1 MKLLPILILALGAC
15 VAPPIEDHPTH
26 DRDERIRPLRVGP
39 DLNPS
44 PWVETRDI
52 IMSDGTTVRSVK
64 VIEPWCCK

>member
-1 MKLLPILILALGAC
+1 MKSLALAALILAGC
-15 VAPPIEDHPTH
+15 VTQPIEDHPSK
-26 DRDERIRPLRVGP
+26 DEKTRVLRVGP

-64 VIEPWCCK
+64 VIEPVSP